1 LDFIFIGWAIKAKIP
16 TIPHQILEA
25 HKVDLGSKILFIYQY
40 CSGDY

>member
-1 LDFIFIGWAIKAKIP
+1 MGWVKKAKNP

-25 HKVDLGSKILFIYQY
+25 HKVALGSKTLFIYQC